1 MANSKQNKGITLI
14 VLVITIIVMLIL
26 VGVAVATALRGKL
39 FNYAGNAA
47 VGTSTAR
54 DKEQNLADLQDGLTT
69 DNLVD
74 KYTTGQ

>member
-1 MANSKQNKGITLI
+1 MIMKQEKGITLI

-26 VGVAVATALRGKL
+26 VGIVVATVAKGNL

-47 VGTSTAR
+47 SGTIRER
-54 DKEQNLADLQDGLTT
+54 DKEQNLATIEDGLSA

-74 KYTTGQ
+74 KYTTE